1 MLLTGKLTGAALL
14 SLLLWMTIDWHE
26 AFTVVANADRS
37 LLAGAFLASVGTVLI
52 SARKWQLLLQRAQIG
67 VGFPAAAQLYWI
79 GAFFSNFMPTGIGGD
94 AVRLMMT
101 PAPDGRARVAA
112 TILIERLTGLLV
124 MLGLSAF
131 GLLILP
137 LDLGG
142 PVPRYVTIAGVAG
155 LAMAVTAVLFMPA
168 QFLRIGS
175 A

>member
-79 GAFFSNFMPTGIGGD
+79 GAFFSNFLPTGVGGD

-101 PAPDGRARVAA
+101 RPQKGAP
-112 TILIERLTGLLV
+112 GLRQH
-124 MLGLSAF
+124 
-131 GLLILP
+131 P
-137 LDLGG
+137 D
-142 PVPRYVTIAGVAG
+142 
-155 LAMAVTAVLFMPA
+155 
-168 QFLRIGS
+168 
-175 A
+175 